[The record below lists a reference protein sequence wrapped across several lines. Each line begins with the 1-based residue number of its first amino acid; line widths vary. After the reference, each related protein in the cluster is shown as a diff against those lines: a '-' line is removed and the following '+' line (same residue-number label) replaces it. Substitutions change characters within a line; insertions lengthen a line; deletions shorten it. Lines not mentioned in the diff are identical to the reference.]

1 MRFLRKKGEI
11 MVCPLLLR
19 WRASP
24 FLKEP
29 KIKIKIEK
37 GCDYYGRNKDKD
49 SGQVPHCNYSQHSDK
64 HLLSRPEIISN
75 NSPKWR

>member
-11 MVCPLLLR
+11 VVCPLLLR
-19 WRASP
+19 WIASA

-29 KIKIKIEK
+29 KIKKKLKKFVTIMAEIKT
-37 GCDYYGRNKDKD
+37 D
-49 SGQVPHCNYSQHSDK
+49 SGQVPHCNYSQRSDK
-64 HLLSRPEIISN
+64 YLISRPEIINN